1 MRWINISTL
10 AVAAISPAPGQ
21 AFVPTLRK
29 KAVHSNSNL
38 YMAIA
43 KNGAE
48 KAQVKSSDFQV
59 VDPL

>member
-1 MRWINISTL
+1 
-10 AVAAISPAPGQ
+10 
-21 AFVPTLRK
+21 VPTLRN